1 MLHIAIE
8 YLSGKGSGQI
18 ILVIIAVLD
27 IREQD
32 Q

>member
-1 MLHIAIE
+1 
-8 YLSGKGSGQI
+8 LSGKGSGQI